1 MQILA
6 WSKNV
11 LKKIQNIPIING
23 IKSLEKKCKDE
34 DKKKKT
40 KTSWKKEE
48 HRGKT
53 TIPHPPSAVQMGI
66 GEEQCL

>member
-1 MQILA
+1 MQR
-6 WSKNV
+6 WR
-11 LKKIQNIPIING
+11 Q
-23 IKSLEKKCKDE
+23 
-34 DKKKKT
+34 KKKRQKQAE
-40 KTSWKKEE
+40 KKEE